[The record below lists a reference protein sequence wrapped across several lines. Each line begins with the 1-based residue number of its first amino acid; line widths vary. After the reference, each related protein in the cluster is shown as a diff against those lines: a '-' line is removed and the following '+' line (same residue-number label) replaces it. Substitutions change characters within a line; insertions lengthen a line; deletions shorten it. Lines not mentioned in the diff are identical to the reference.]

1 VYTPAHFDASDPA
14 FCHAVIRA
22 YPFAPLVMTGAASH
36 LPFLLDAARGPLG
49 TLVGHVARASPHAD
63 AALAGAPALVLFT
76 GPHAYVSPSWYQT
89 APAVPTWNYCAVHV
103 HAVPRPLD
111 DAATRDYL
119 DRLAATFDTSGWRLS
134 TQPADYQAKML
145 RGIVAFDLPI
155 DRLEGK
161 AKLSQNRSDAD
172 RAGVVAALERSL
184 VTTDHEVAAWMRRS
198 R

>member
-1 VYTPAHFDASDPA
+1 MYTPAHFDASDPA

-22 YPFAPLVMTGAASH
+22 APFAPLVMAGAASH
-36 LPFLLDAARGPLG
+36 LPFVLDADRGELG
-49 TLVGHVARASPHAD
+49 TLVAHVARASPHAD
-63 AALAGAPALVLFT
+63 AAVAGAPALVIFT
-76 GPHAYVSPSWYQT
+76 GPHAYVSPSWYRT

-103 HAVPRPLD
+103 HAVPRVLD
-111 DAATRDYL
+111 DTATRDYL
-119 DRLAATFDTSGWRLS
+119 DRLATTFDTSGWRLS
-134 TQPADYQAKML
+134 TQPADYQTRML

-172 RAGVVAALERSL
+172 RDGVIAALERSP
-184 VTTDHEVAAWMRRS
+184 VTADREVASWMRRS

>member
-1 VYTPAHFDASDPA
+1 MYTPAHFDASDPA

-22 YPFAPLVMTGAASH
+22 YPFAPLVMAGAASH
-36 LPFLLDAARGPLG
+36 LPFLLDTARGPLG
-49 TLVGHVARASPHAD
+49 TLVAHTARASPHAD
-63 AALAGAPALVLFT
+63 AALAGSPALVIFT
-76 GPHAYVSPSWYQT
+76 GPHAYVSPSSYAT

-103 HAVPRPLD
+103 HATPRPLD
-111 DAATRDYL
+111 DAQTRAYL
-119 DRLAATFDTSGWRLS
+119 DRLATTFDTSGWRLS

-172 RAGVVAALERSL
+172 RDGVVAALERSPSPADREL
-184 VTTDHEVAAWMRRS
+184 ANWMNRYR
-198 R
+198 